1 MRSQAQLFQDLLVV
15 FLLKGKQQGFFVE
28 IGAADGVYLSNTL
41 ILERDFQW
49 TGILSEPA
57 CGWHAAL
64 KANRKASIDFRF
76 VWANSRER
84 LEFKETESRDLS
96 TLSSLTDRDFNQL
109 ERAIGTTYLV
119 DTISPNELL
128 SEHNSPRG
136 IDYLSIDTEGTE
148 FAILQAFDFSRH
160 DIKVITIEHN
170 YVEPDREQI
179 KQLLTANN
187 FVRIFESL
195 SQFDDW
201 YVQKSL
207 IGL

>member
-15 FLLKGKQQGFFVE
+15 FLLKGKQRGFFVE

-57 CGWHAAL
+57 CGWHTAL

-76 VWANSRER
+76 VWAKSRER

-119 DTISPNELL
+119 DTISLNELL

-148 FAILQAFDFSRH
+148 FAILRAFDFSRH